1 MFMSFWS
8 FFICPGA
15 KHDEENSN
23 CSSTPQ
29 DHKEYITPAILLNET
44 VSNSDDLILVADKL
58 YLYTVKKS
66 V

>member
-1 MFMSFWS
+1 MTKRTA
-8 FFICPGA
+8 I
-15 KHDEENSN
+15 
-23 CSSTPQ
+23 Q

-58 YLYTVKKS
+58 YLYTVKIS